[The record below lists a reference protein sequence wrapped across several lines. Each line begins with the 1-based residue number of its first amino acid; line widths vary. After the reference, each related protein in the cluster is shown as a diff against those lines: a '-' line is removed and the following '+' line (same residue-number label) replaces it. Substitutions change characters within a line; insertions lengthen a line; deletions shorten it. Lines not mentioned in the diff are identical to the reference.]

1 MNPILWTVFCTVFV
15 AELGDKTQLATM
27 MYASGKD
34 VSRWTVFLGASAA
47 LVCSTLIGVMAG
59 GLLSNIPPQVIR
71 WVSGSGFVAV
81 GLWTIFKGD

>member
-47 LVCSTLIGVMAG
+47 LVCSTFIGVMAG

-71 WVSGSGFVAV
+71 WVAGSGFVAV